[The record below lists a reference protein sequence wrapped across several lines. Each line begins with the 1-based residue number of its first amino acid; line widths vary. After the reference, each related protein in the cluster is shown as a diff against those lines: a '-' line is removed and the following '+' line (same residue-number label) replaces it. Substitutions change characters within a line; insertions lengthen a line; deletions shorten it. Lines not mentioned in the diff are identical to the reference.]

1 MSVLQV
7 SLIAMVAVLLAIQ
20 LKGGRA
26 EYGFLINLAA
36 GIFLFFCIVGKLEVF
51 IRAVEQIQS
60 FLTLDTEYIAIMLK
74 MVGITYIAQFS
85 SGICKDAGYQA
96 IAAQIEIFGK
106 LAILVVGM
114 PVTSCPFGN
123 NSGVSVM
130 RKYGIFGILFLSL
143 CLFGAVHTAYAAE
156 EEESLQ
162 ITQEELLDE
171 FDFSDLDDSL
181 KKMFPREKMTFRD
194 VVETLV
200 SGDLKKA
207 GEQFTGF
214 LFDQFF
220 YELQTHRKL
229 LVYLILIAV
238 IAAVFANFSGAFGE
252 RQASEIAFYI
262 LYMLLIALCLN
273 GFRLAVSE
281 MEASLNFLLE
291 FMKVLCPTYFLAV
304 TAASGSVTSMFFF
317 EVVLF
322 LIFLAEAV
330 ILNFLVPLV
339 NVYMM
344 IQVMG
349 NLTGEEFL
357 SQFAELL
364 EKLTGWTLKTMLAC
378 VIGINVVQGILSPAL
393 DSLKRSFVTKT
404 VEAIPGLGNMAGSVM
419 DVVLGTAVLIKNG
432 IGMAGAVIAAGICII
447 PIVKL
452 LLLAFLYKT
461 VAAVTQ
467 PISDKRITACIGG
480 VSEGYEMLVKVM
492 ATTGILFLLTIAVV
506 AASAT

>member
-1 MSVLQV
+1 
-7 SLIAMVAVLLAIQ
+7 
-20 LKGGRA
+20 
-26 EYGFLINLAA
+26 
-36 GIFLFFCIVGKLEVF
+36 
-51 IRAVEQIQS
+51 
-60 FLTLDTEYIAIMLK
+60 ML
-74 MVGITYIAQFS
+74 Y
-85 SGICKDAGYQA
+85 
-96 IAAQIEIFGK
+96 
-106 LAILVVGM
+106 
-114 PVTSCPFGN
+114 
-123 NSGVSVM
+123 M

-304 TAASGSVTSMFFF
+304 TAAF

>member
-1 MSVLQV
+1 
-7 SLIAMVAVLLAIQ
+7 
-20 LKGGRA
+20 
-26 EYGFLINLAA
+26 
-36 GIFLFFCIVGKLEVF
+36 
-51 IRAVEQIQS
+51 
-60 FLTLDTEYIAIMLK
+60 
-74 MVGITYIAQFS
+74 
-85 SGICKDAGYQA
+85 
-96 IAAQIEIFGK
+96 
-106 LAILVVGM
+106 
-114 PVTSCPFGN
+114 
-123 NSGVSVM
+123 M

-339 NVYMM
+339 NV
-344 IQVMG
+344 
-349 NLTGEEFL
+349 
-357 SQFAELL
+357 
-364 EKLTGWTLKTMLAC
+364 
-378 VIGINVVQGILSPAL
+378 VQGILSPAL

>member
-1 MSVLQV
+1 
-7 SLIAMVAVLLAIQ
+7 
-20 LKGGRA
+20 
-26 EYGFLINLAA
+26 
-36 GIFLFFCIVGKLEVF
+36 
-51 IRAVEQIQS
+51 
-60 FLTLDTEYIAIMLK
+60 
-74 MVGITYIAQFS
+74 
-85 SGICKDAGYQA
+85 
-96 IAAQIEIFGK
+96 
-106 LAILVVGM
+106 
-114 PVTSCPFGN
+114 
-123 NSGVSVM
+123 M

-229 LVYLILIAV
+229 LVYLIL

-480 VSEGYEMLVKVM
+480 VSEGYEMLAKVM

>member
-1 MSVLQV
+1 
-7 SLIAMVAVLLAIQ
+7 
-20 LKGGRA
+20 
-26 EYGFLINLAA
+26 
-36 GIFLFFCIVGKLEVF
+36 
-51 IRAVEQIQS
+51 
-60 FLTLDTEYIAIMLK
+60 
-74 MVGITYIAQFS
+74 
-85 SGICKDAGYQA
+85 
-96 IAAQIEIFGK
+96 
-106 LAILVVGM
+106 
-114 PVTSCPFGN
+114 
-123 NSGVSVM
+123 M

-143 CLFGAVHTAYAAE
+143 YLFGAVHTAYAAE

-364 EKLTGWTLKTMLAC
+364 EKLTGWTLKDHAGVCDRDQCRT
-378 VIGINVVQGILSPAL
+378 
-393 DSLKRSFVTKT
+393 
-404 VEAIPGLGNMAGSVM
+404 GNPFSC
-419 DVVLGTAVLIKNG
+419 T
-432 IGMAGAVIAAGICII
+432 
-447 PIVKL
+447 
-452 LLLAFLYKT
+452 
-461 VAAVTQ
+461 
-467 PISDKRITACIGG
+467 
-480 VSEGYEMLVKVM
+480 
-492 ATTGILFLLTIAVV
+492 
-506 AASAT
+506 

>member
-1 MSVLQV
+1 M
-7 SLIAMVAVLLAIQ
+7 
-20 LKGGRA
+20 
-26 EYGFLINLAA
+26 
-36 GIFLFFCIVGKLEVF
+36 
-51 IRAVEQIQS
+51 
-60 FLTLDTEYIAIMLK
+60 
-74 MVGITYIAQFS
+74 
-85 SGICKDAGYQA
+85 
-96 IAAQIEIFGK
+96 
-106 LAILVVGM
+106 
-114 PVTSCPFGN
+114 
-123 NSGVSVM
+123 
-130 RKYGIFGILFLSL
+130 
-143 CLFGAVHTAYAAE
+143 
-156 EEESLQ
+156 
-162 ITQEELLDE
+162 
-171 FDFSDLDDSL
+171 
-181 KKMFPREKMTFRD
+181 
-194 VVETLV
+194 
-200 SGDLKKA
+200 
-207 GEQFTGF
+207 
-214 LFDQFF
+214 
-220 YELQTHRKL
+220 
-229 LVYLILIAV
+229 

-419 DVVLGTAVLIKNG
+419 DVVLGTAVLIKKRDWNG
-432 IGMAGAVIAAGICII
+432 RRGDR
-447 PIVKL
+447 
-452 LLLAFLYKT
+452 
-461 VAAVTQ
+461 
-467 PISDKRITACIGG
+467 S
-480 VSEGYEMLVKVM
+480 GYLHYPDRE
-492 ATTGILFLLTIAVV
+492 
-506 AASAT
+506 ASSF

>member
-60 FLTLDTEYIAIMLK
+60 FLTLDTEYIASCSKWSASRTLHSFLPESVK
-74 MVGITYIAQFS
+74 MPGIRRLQRRSRYLASWRSLWWGCRSFLPFWKQFRS
-85 SGICKDAGYQA
+85 FCY
-96 IAAQIEIFGK
+96 E
-106 LAILVVGM
+106 
-114 PVTSCPFGN
+114 
-123 NSGVSVM
+123 
-130 RKYGIFGILFLSL
+130 KYGIFGILFLSL

-291 FMKVLCPTYFLAV
+291 FMKVLCPTYF
-304 TAASGSVTSMFFF
+304 
-317 EVVLF
+317 
-322 LIFLAEAV
+322 
-330 ILNFLVPLV
+330 
-339 NVYMM
+339 
-344 IQVMG
+344 
-349 NLTGEEFL
+349 
-357 SQFAELL
+357 
-364 EKLTGWTLKTMLAC
+364 
-378 VIGINVVQGILSPAL
+378 
-393 DSLKRSFVTKT
+393 
-404 VEAIPGLGNMAGSVM
+404 
-419 DVVLGTAVLIKNG
+419 
-432 IGMAGAVIAAGICII
+432 
-447 PIVKL
+447 
-452 LLLAFLYKT
+452 
-461 VAAVTQ
+461 
-467 PISDKRITACIGG
+467 
-480 VSEGYEMLVKVM
+480 
-492 ATTGILFLLTIAVV
+492 
-506 AASAT
+506 

>member
-1 MSVLQV
+1 M
-7 SLIAMVAVLLAIQ
+7 
-20 LKGGRA
+20 
-26 EYGFLINLAA
+26 
-36 GIFLFFCIVGKLEVF
+36 
-51 IRAVEQIQS
+51 
-60 FLTLDTEYIAIMLK
+60 
-74 MVGITYIAQFS
+74 
-85 SGICKDAGYQA
+85 
-96 IAAQIEIFGK
+96 
-106 LAILVVGM
+106 
-114 PVTSCPFGN
+114 
-123 NSGVSVM
+123 
-130 RKYGIFGILFLSL
+130 
-143 CLFGAVHTAYAAE
+143 
-156 EEESLQ
+156 
-162 ITQEELLDE
+162 DE

-281 MEASLNFLLE
+281 MKASLNFLLE

>member
-1 MSVLQV
+1 M
-7 SLIAMVAVLLAIQ
+7 
-20 LKGGRA
+20 
-26 EYGFLINLAA
+26 
-36 GIFLFFCIVGKLEVF
+36 
-51 IRAVEQIQS
+51 
-60 FLTLDTEYIAIMLK
+60 
-74 MVGITYIAQFS
+74 
-85 SGICKDAGYQA
+85 
-96 IAAQIEIFGK
+96 
-106 LAILVVGM
+106 
-114 PVTSCPFGN
+114 
-123 NSGVSVM
+123 
-130 RKYGIFGILFLSL
+130 
-143 CLFGAVHTAYAAE
+143 
-156 EEESLQ
+156 
-162 ITQEELLDE
+162 TQEQSKQSECQTLIFCVQDFLARHSLSPESEEDLQMPEELCSSRLPDWLQT
-171 FDFSDLDDSL
+171 SDLRISSL
-181 KKMFPREKMTFRD
+181 KMFPDCFRMT
-194 VVETLV
+194 
-200 SGDLKKA
+200 KA
-207 GEQFTGF
+207 GRFTPSSV
-214 LFDQFF
+214 
-220 YELQTHRKL
+220 R
-229 LVYLILIAV
+229 YLSWGMVWNGKCLTARILESPNPENGCI
-238 IAAVFANFSGAFGE
+238 ANFSGAFGE

-281 MEASLNFLLE
+281 METSLNFLLE

>member
-1 MSVLQV
+1 
-7 SLIAMVAVLLAIQ
+7 
-20 LKGGRA
+20 
-26 EYGFLINLAA
+26 
-36 GIFLFFCIVGKLEVF
+36 
-51 IRAVEQIQS
+51 
-60 FLTLDTEYIAIMLK
+60 
-74 MVGITYIAQFS
+74 
-85 SGICKDAGYQA
+85 
-96 IAAQIEIFGK
+96 
-106 LAILVVGM
+106 
-114 PVTSCPFGN
+114 
-123 NSGVSVM
+123 M

-281 MEASLNFLLE
+281 
-291 FMKVLCPTYFLAV
+291 MKVLCPTYFLAV